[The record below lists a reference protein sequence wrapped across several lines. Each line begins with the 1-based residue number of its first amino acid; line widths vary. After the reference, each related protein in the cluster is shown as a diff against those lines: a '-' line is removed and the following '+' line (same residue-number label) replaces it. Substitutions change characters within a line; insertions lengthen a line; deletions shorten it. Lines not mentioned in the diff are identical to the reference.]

1 MSLKQSRILLSLSI
15 IGICGILYFYVL
27 HVQNYGKDVAPSSS
41 QRPLKSKYPSNES
54 AEHSSLLKDTI
65 PRYAEATLNYIL
77 QNGKAPEGY
86 VGGRIFSNREKRLV
100 NYNASGQRISY
111 QEWDV
116 HPKSKLVHRGA
127 ERLITGSDGSA
138 YFTSDHYK
146 TFIKIR

>member
-1 MSLKQSRILLSLSI
+1 MSLKQSRILLFLSI
-15 IGICGILYFYVL
+15 IGICGILYFYVF
-27 HVQNYGKDVAPSSS
+27 HVQNYGKDLATSLP
-41 QRPLKSKYPSNES
+41 QRPLKSNNPSNER

-65 PRYAEATLNYIL
+65 PSYAEATLNYIL
-77 QNGKAPEGY
+77 QNGKAPVGY

-100 NYNASGQRISY
+100 TYNTTGQRIRY